1 MMFMKYGWS
10 RPLIFVTGLLSMV
23 AVFPVAGMAG
33 PLDQAVQNGKQLFM
47 TATFAG
53 NGKNCVSCHKAG
65 GTTMGE
71 LPNGKAIPSLNNA
84 AAIFPRYNKKRNV
97 VLTLQ
102 DQIHNCVLGALHGTP
117 PAYDSKEMVAL
128 ISYLTSL
135 SEGKA
140 INMGGKPK

>member
-1 MMFMKYGWS
+1 MKHKWRAS
-10 RPLIFVTGLLSMV
+10 LTFVVGLLS
-23 AVFPVAGMAG
+23 VAGALPIASMAS
-33 PLDQAVQNGKQLFM
+33 PLDQAVQNGKQLLM

-53 NGKNCVSCHKAG
+53 NGRHCTSCHKAG

-71 LPNGKAIPSLNNA
+71 LPNGKAIPSLTNA
-84 AAIFPRYNKKRNV
+84 AAIFPRYNKKRGA

-102 DQIHNCVLGALHGTP
+102 NQVHNCVLGALHGTP
-117 PAYDSKEMVAL
+117 PAYGSKEMVEL

-140 INMGGKPK
+140 INMGGKPQ